1 MASALYVAALAEADA
16 PLSLFPNGKRH
27 TVRRTRASRVGGT
40 TRWRREAVR
49 AVRGARDG
57 RD

>member
-40 TRWRREAVR
+40 TR
-49 AVRGARDG
+49 
-57 RD
+57 